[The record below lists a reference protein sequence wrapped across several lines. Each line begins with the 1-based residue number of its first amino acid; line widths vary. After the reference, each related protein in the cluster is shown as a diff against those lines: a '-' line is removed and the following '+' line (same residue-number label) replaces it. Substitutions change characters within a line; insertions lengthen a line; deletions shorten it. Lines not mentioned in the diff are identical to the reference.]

1 MRGHDRI
8 NRCLPDELLIEIFRR
23 LHDSKPSRD
32 ACSLV
37 CKRWLNL
44 ECLSRSTLHI
54 GASGCPD
61 HFLGRITRRFVN
73 VKTVHIDE
81 RLSLP
86 IQFEHPSK
94 RFVHKARPSHGEV
107 VQANGVDT
115 RPYLLRAEE
124 QGRGIV
130 KKARPSVRMDEP
142 SS

>member
-1 MRGHDRI
+1 MRRQEH
-8 NRCLPDELLIEIFRR
+8 P
-23 LHDSKPSRD
+23 SK
-32 ACSLV
+32 
-37 CKRWLNL
+37 
-44 ECLSRSTLHI
+44 
-54 GASGCPD
+54 
-61 HFLGRITRRFVN
+61 RFVHKARPSHGEVVQAN
-73 VKTVHIDE
+73 GVDTRPYLLRAEEQGRGIVKKA
-81 RLSLP
+81 RPS
-86 IQFEHPSK
+86 EHPSK